1 MKFNIFSFGF
11 GLLFSCFLMQG
22 QTSTL
27 TSASIG
33 KLEARSI
40 GPAVTGGRIT
50 SIIGVNTDPRVMYVG
65 TAGGGIWKT
74 TNGGSQFKPI
84 FDKHPQ
90 SIGDITIDQKNPDV
104 VWCGTGESNMR
115 NSVSIG
121 KGIYKSTDAGDNWVC
136 MGLENT
142 EHISKVIVD
151 PRNSDIVYASA
162 PGHLWNDSPDRGLYK
177 TTDGGKTW
185 NKILFVDDKT
195 GCADIAI
202 NPKNPDIIY
211 ASMWEF
217 RRKPFAFNS
226 GGKGSGLYKSTDAG
240 KTWKKIQNGLLEGDL
255 GRIAIAVS
263 PVNPDNIVIV
273 CEAQKTGLYISSD
286 AGENWKAQSADDNVT
301 ARPFYFSCIAY
312 DIVDPKRVYRP
323 AFNFSYS
330 TDGGYSWIRAQN
342 SSGWVHS
349 DMHAIWI
356 NPQNPSHMYVGT
368 DGGVYMSVDRGNN
381 WLYLNNMPISQAY
394 HVQIDNQEPY
404 NVYAGFQ
411 DNGSWKAPSQSV
423 NGIDNGDWRNVGGGD
438 GFWVQPDPLDNNI
451 VYSEYQ
457 GGHAQMLNIK
467 SNQGQDIQPQAKA
480 GEEKLRWNWN
490 TPLYV
495 SPTKPTR
502 LYMAAQYLYR
512 TENRGQTWVKLSDDL
527 TTNDPAKKKQEESG
541 GLTNDNTSA
550 ENHCTIFTVAESP
563 IDANMILV
571 GTDDGNLQI
580 SKDNGSTWKN
590 YADNYKLAGIPALTW
605 VSSIEPSKFDK
616 NVIYATF
623 DNHMYGDMN
632 PYIAKSADGGNS
644 WTLFKSPILKGFA
657 HKVKEDL
664 VNKNMLF
671 VGTEWGLYVSTDG
684 GATWLQMK
692 SKVPD
697 YVPVRD
703 IQMDAKTND
712 LILGTHGRGIL
723 IVDDISP
730 LREMTAEV
738 LNSAAKVLKSKPTA
752 ISTGH
757 YGGAWPDAGGYTAS
771 NTTEEAI
778 IKYYLKDRVSSG
790 DVKVQILDNN
800 GALITELPGTKRKG
814 INMIT
819 WNMRGKPPR
828 VAEGGGRADWS
839 GTVGPFVK
847 PGTYKIKLILGAAS
861 YDGVLELIQDKS
873 STITLD
879 DRTKNYETVDKV
891 FKLQENLASLMDSV
905 LAIQKPIQAII
916 KEGKASETLKAYNDS
931 LEVIRKLLVPVK
943 EGGNVAFVD
952 EDALRDRVSEL
963 YFGLSFYEGRPT
975 DSQLEKI
982 GAIQYDLADADKKY
996 KKTKAQ
1002 FQDKT
1007 KDELKAPV
1015 KKGGAY

>member
-1 MKFNIFSFGF
+1 MKIKHLQFTII
-11 GLLFSCFLMQG
+11 LIITCLFLQA
-22 QTSTL
+22 QNTSL

-50 SIIGVNTDPRVMYVG
+50 SIIGVNSDPRIMYVG

-90 SIGDITIDQKNPDV
+90 SIGDITIDQKNPDI

-142 EHISKVIVD
+142 EHISKVIID
-151 PRNSDIVYASA
+151 PRNSNVVYASA

-177 TTDGGKTW
+177 TIDGGKTW
-185 NKILFVDDKT
+185 TKILYVDEKT

-226 GGKGSGLYKSTDAG
+226 GGKGSGLYKSIDGG
-240 KTWKKIQNGLLEGDL
+240 KTWNKIQNGLPEGDL
-255 GRIAIAVS
+255 GRIAIAIS
-263 PVNPDNIVIV
+263 PVNSDNMVII
-273 CEAQKTGLYISSD
+273 CESKKTGLFISNN
-286 AGENWKAQSADDNVT
+286 AGDTWKEQSADDNVT
-301 ARPFYFSCIAY
+301 ARPFYFSCIAF
-312 DIVDPKRVYRP
+312 DILDPKRVYRP
-323 AFNFSYS
+323 AFQFSYS

-342 SSGWVHS
+342 SSGWVHV
-349 DMHAIWI
+349 DMHAFWI

-381 WLYLNNMPISQAY
+381 WIYLNNMPIAQAY
-394 HVQIDNQEPY
+394 HVQIDKQEPY

-423 NGIDNGDWRNVGGGD
+423 NGIDNGDWKNIGGGD

-451 VYSEYQ
+451 IYSEYQ
-457 GGHAQMLNIK
+457 GGHAQMMNIK
-467 SNQGQDIQPQAKA
+467 TNQGQDIQPQAKA

-490 TPLYV
+490 TPIYI
-495 SPTKPTR
+495 SPSKPSK

-512 TENRGQTWVKLSDDL
+512 SENKGITWNKISPDL
-527 TTNDPAKKKQEESG
+527 TTNDPAKKKQDESG

-563 IDANMILV
+563 IDANLIFV

-580 SKDNGSTWKN
+580 SKDNGLTWKN
-590 YADNYKLAGIPALTW
+590 YADNYKATGIPAQTW
-605 VSSIEPSKFDK
+605 VSSIEPSQFDK
-616 NVIYATF
+616 NIIYATF

-632 PYIAKSADGGNS
+632 TYVAKSMDGGTN
-644 WTLFKSPILKGFA
+644 WTLLKSPILKGFA
-657 HKVKEDL
+657 HKIKEDNI
-664 VNKNMLF
+664 NKNILF
-671 VGTEWGLYVSTDG
+671 LGTEWGLYLSTDAG
-684 GATWLQMK
+684 NTWIQMK
-692 SKVPD
+692 AKVPD
-697 YVPVRD
+697 YVAVRD
-703 IQMDAKTND
+703 IQLDPITND
-712 LILGTHGRGIL
+712 LVLGTHGRGIL
-723 IVDDISP
+723 VVDDISL
-730 LREMTAEV
+730 LRELTPDL
-738 LNSAAKVLKSKPTA
+738 LNSTAAVLKTKPTA

-757 YGGAWPDAGGYTAS
+757 YGGAWPDAGGYTAPNS
-771 NTTEEAI
+771 SEEAI
-778 IKYYLKDRVSSG
+778 IKYYLKDRVNNG
-790 DVKVQILDNN
+790 DVKIQILENN
-800 GALITELPGTKRKG
+800 GAIITELPGTKRKG
-814 INMIT
+814 INLIT
-819 WNMRGKPPR
+819 WNMRSKPPR

-847 PGTYKIKLILGAAS
+847 PGTYKIKLIVGAAT
-861 YDGVLELIQDKS
+861 YDGTLTLIQDKN
-873 STITLD
+873 STISLD
-879 DRTKNYETVDKV
+879 DRNKNYETVEKV

-905 LAIQKPIQAII
+905 LAIQKPIQEKI
-916 KEGKASETLKAYNDS
+916 KSGTASEILKAYNDS
-931 LEVIRKLLVPVK
+931 LEEIRKLLVPVK
-943 EGGNVAFVD
+943 EGGNVLFVD
-952 EDALRDRVSEL
+952 EDALRDRLSEL
-963 YFGLSFYEGRPT
+963 YFGLAFYEGRPT

-982 GAIQYDLADADKKY
+982 GAVQYDINEADKKF
-996 KKTKAQ
+996 KNTKAQ
-1002 FQDKT
+1002 FHDKT
-1007 KDELKAPV
+1007 KDELKPPA

>member
-1 MKFNIFSFGF
+1 MKSIKIITSIVIT
-11 GLLFSCFLMQG
+11 LCSIISQA
-22 QTSTL
+22 QTTSL

-50 SIIGVNTDPRVMYVG
+50 SIIGVNSDPRIMYVG

-90 SIGDITIDQKNPDV
+90 SIGDITIDQKKPDV

-142 EHISKVIVD
+142 EHISKVIID

-202 NPKNPDIIY
+202 NPKNPDIMY

-226 GGKGSGLYKSTDAG
+226 GGKGSGLYKSIDAG
-240 KTWKKIQNGLLEGDL
+240 KTWKKIQNGLVEGDL

-273 CEAQKTGLYISSD
+273 CEAKKTGLYISSD

-330 TDGGYSWIRAQN
+330 IDGGYSWIRAQN

-349 DMHAIWI
+349 DMHALWI

-381 WLYLNNMPISQAY
+381 WIYLNNMPISQAY
-394 HVQIDNQEPY
+394 HTQIDNQEPY

-457 GGHAQMLNIK
+457 GGHAQMLNLK
-467 SNQGQDIQPQAKA
+467 TNQGQDIQPQPKA

-490 TPLYV
+490 TPIYI
-495 SPTKPTR
+495 SPTQPTR
-502 LYMAAQYLYR
+502 LYMAAQFLYR
-512 TENRGQTWVKLSDDL
+512 SENKGLSWTILGGDL

-550 ENHCTIFTVAESP
+550 ENHCTIFTIAESP
-563 IDANMILV
+563 LDANMIFV

-580 SKDNGSTWKN
+580 SKDNGTTWKN
-590 YADNYKLAGIPALTW
+590 YAYNYKNAGIPSQTW

-616 NVIYATF
+616 NTIYATF

-632 PYIAKSADGGNS
+632 PYIAKSTDGGNT
-644 WTLFKSPILKGFA
+644 WTLFKSAVLKGFA

-664 VNKNMLF
+664 VNKNILF
-671 VGTEWGLYVSTDG
+671 VGTEWGLYTTTDG

-692 SKVPD
+692 AKVPD

-703 IQMDAKTND
+703 IQIDPKTND
-712 LILGTHGRGIL
+712 LVLGTHGRGVL
-723 IVDDISP
+723 IIDDIST
-730 LREMTAEV
+730 LREMNTEV
-738 LNSAAKVLKSKPTA
+738 LNSPAKVLNTKPTA

-757 YGGAWPDAGGYTAS
+757 YGGSWPDAGGFTAPNS
-771 NTTEEAI
+771 TEEAI
-778 IKYYLKDRVSSG
+778 IKYYLKDRVNSG
-790 DVKVQILDNN
+790 DVKVQILDNS
-800 GALITELPGTKRKG
+800 GKLITELPGTKRKG

-819 WNMRGKPPR
+819 WNMRSKPPR

-847 PGTYKIKLILGAAS
+847 PGTYKIKLLVGVAS
-861 YDGVLELIQDKS
+861 YDGTLTLTQDKN
-873 STITLD
+873 STISLD
-879 DRTKNYETVDKV
+879 DRNKNYEAVDKV

-905 LAIQKPIQAII
+905 LSIQKPIQALI

-952 EDALRDRVSEL
+952 EDALRDRLSEL

-982 GAIQYDLADADKKY
+982 GAVQYDIDEADKKY

-1007 KDELKAPV
+1007 KEELKPAV

>member
-1 MKFNIFSFGF
+1 MKTNQITLSVLL
-11 GLLFSCFLMQG
+11 LLFCGILKSQN
-22 QTSTL
+22 TAI
-27 TSASIG
+27 TSASLG

-50 SIIGVNTDPRVMYVG
+50 SIIGVNADPRIIYVG

-90 SIGDITIDQKNPDV
+90 SIGDITLDQKNPDI

-142 EHISKVIVD
+142 EHISKVLID
-151 PRNSDIVYASA
+151 SRNSNVVYAAA

-185 NKILFVDDKT
+185 TKILFIDDKT

-226 GGKGSGLYKSTDAG
+226 GGKGSGLYKSIDGG
-240 KTWKKIQNGLLEGDL
+240 KTWSKIQNGLPEGDL
-255 GRIAIAVS
+255 GRIAIAIS
-263 PVNPDNIVIV
+263 PVNSDNMVII
-273 CEAQKTGLYISSD
+273 CESKKTGLFISNN
-286 AGENWKAQSADDNVT
+286 AGDTWKEQSADDNVT
-301 ARPFYFSCIAY
+301 ARPFYFSCIAF
-312 DIVDPKRVYRP
+312 DLVDPKRVYRP
-323 AFNFSYS
+323 AFQFSYS
-330 TDGGYSWIRAQN
+330 TDGGYSWVSAQN

-349 DMHAIWI
+349 DMHAFWI

-381 WLYLNNMPISQAY
+381 WIYLNNMPISQAY
-394 HVQIDNQEPY
+394 HVQIDNQDPY

-457 GGHAQMLNIK
+457 GGHAQILNVK
-467 SNQGQDIQPQAKA
+467 TNQGQDIQPQAKA
-480 GEEKLRWNWN
+480 GEDKLRWNWN
-490 TPLYV
+490 TPIYI
-495 SPTKPTR
+495 SPTTPSR
-502 LYMAAQYLYR
+502 LYMAAQFLYR
-512 TENRGQTWVKLSDDL
+512 SENKGITWNKISPDL
-527 TTNDPAKKKQEESG
+527 TTNDPAKKKQDESG

-550 ENHCTIFTVAESP
+550 ENHCTIFTIAESP
-563 IDANMILV
+563 IDASLIFV

-580 SKDNGSTWKN
+580 SKDNGSTWIN
-590 YADNYKLAGIPALTW
+590 VAANYKTAGIPAQTW
-605 VSSIEPSKFDK
+605 VSSIEPSRFDK
-616 NVIYATF
+616 NTLYATF

-632 PYIAKSADGGNS
+632 TYLAKSTDGGNS
-644 WTLFKSPILKGFA
+644 WTILNSPIFKGFA
-657 HKVKEDL
+657 HKIKEDIS
-664 VNKNMLF
+664 NKNILF
-671 VGTEWGLYVSTDG
+671 LGTEWGLYLSTDG
-684 GATWLQMK
+684 GNTWVQMK
-692 SKVPD
+692 AKIPD

-703 IQMDAKTND
+703 IQIDPKTND
-712 LILGTHGRGIL
+712 LVLGTHGRGVL
-723 IVDDISP
+723 IVEDIST
-730 LREMTAEV
+730 LRELTTDL
-738 LNSAAKVLKSKPTA
+738 LNSAAAVLKTKPTA
-752 ISTGH
+752 ITTGH
-757 YGGAWPDAGGYTAS
+757 YGGAWPDAGGYTAANS
-771 NTTEEAI
+771 TEEAI
-778 IKYYLKDRVSSG
+778 IKYYLKDRVNNG
-790 DVKVQILDNN
+790 DVKIQILQSN
-800 GALITELPGTKRKG
+800 GALVTELPGTKRKG
-814 INMIT
+814 INIIT
-819 WNMRGKPPR
+819 WNMRSKPPR

-847 PGTYKIKLILGAAS
+847 PGTYKIKLLVGAAT
-861 YDGVLELIQDKS
+861 YEGNLVLTTDNK
-873 STITLD
+873 STITLE
-879 DRTKNYETVDKV
+879 DRNKNYEAIDKV
-891 FKLQENLASLMDSV
+891 FKLQESLASLMDSV
-905 LAIQKPIQAII
+905 LAIQKPIQEII
-916 KEGKASETLKAYNDS
+916 KSGKASENLKMYNDS
-931 LEVIRKLLVPVK
+931 LEEIRKMLVPVK
-943 EGGNVAFVD
+943 EGGNVLFVD
-952 EDALRDRVSEL
+952 EDALRDRLSEL
-963 YFGLSFYEGRPT
+963 YFGLSFFEGRPT

-982 GAIQYDLADADKKY
+982 GTVQYDIDEADKKF
-996 KKTKAQ
+996 KKTKSQ

-1007 KDELKAPV
+1007 KDELKPPV
-1015 KKGGAY
+1015 KKGVAY